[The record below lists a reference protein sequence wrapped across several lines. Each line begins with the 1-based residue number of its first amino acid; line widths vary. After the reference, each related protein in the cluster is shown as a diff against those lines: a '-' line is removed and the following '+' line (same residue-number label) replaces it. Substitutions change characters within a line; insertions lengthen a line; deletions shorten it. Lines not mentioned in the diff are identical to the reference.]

1 MNNKTE
7 KTLKDL
13 NDYLLGILDELSDD
27 SLSGDRLDDVVKK
40 AKAASLIGTAIV
52 TNADEILSIDKYM
65 IDKKFCAGNILQ
77 WLTGKLPEWTK

>member
-13 NDYLLGILDELSDD
+13 NDYLFEILNELSDD

-40 AKAASLIGTAIV
+40 AK
-52 TNADEILSIDKYM
+52 ADEILSIDKYM